1 MNKNLAYIIGG
12 FIAAVV
18 VILLVLV
25 LLRFAAG
32 NRQSPNGGP
41 GAGQVQPP
49 ARQVQVVTSYP
60 SNANGYGGLGLRI
73 TNGHLQAQL
82 S

>member
-49 ARQVQVVTSYP
+49 ARQVQVVISYP

-73 TNGHLQAQL
+73 TKGHLQAQL

>member
-1 MNKNLAYIIGG
+1 MTKNLAYIIGG
-12 FIAAVV
+12 FVAGVI
-18 VILLVLV
+18 VILLILV

-41 GAGQVQPP
+41 GAGQGQPP

-60 SNANGYGGLGLRI
+60 GLREA
-73 TNGHLQAQL
+73 NQLQSSIPGL
-82 S
+82 E

>member
-1 MNKNLAYIIGG
+1 MKKNLAYIIGG
-12 FIAAVV
+12 FIAGVV

-32 NRQSPNGGP
+32 NRQSPNGGA

-49 ARQVQVVTSYP
+49 ARQVQVMTSYP
-60 SNANGYGGLGLRI
+60 SYANGYGGLGLRI
-73 TNGHLQAQL
+73 QNTNLQAQL
-82 S
+82 P

>member
-1 MNKNLAYIIGG
+1 MNKKLAYIIGG
-12 FIAAVV
+12 FIAGVV

-32 NRQSPNGGP
+32 SRQSPNGGP

-49 ARQVQVVTSYP
+49 ARLVQVTANYP
-60 SNANGYGGLGLRI
+60 GSGIGYGGLGLQI
-73 TNGHLQAQL
+73 PNTNLQAQL

>member
-1 MNKNLAYIIGG
+1 MNKKLAYIIGG
-12 FIAAVV
+12 FIAGVV

-49 ARQVQVVTSYP
+49 VRLVQITASYP
-60 SNANGYGGLGLRI
+60 GSGIGYGGLGLQI
-73 TNGHLQAQL
+73 PNDHLQAQL